1 MTQVLATLPGRS
13 AEEAVRTAERL
24 GAVAGFVVGPELLA
38 GPGPALVSGLGR
50 FGPVLALA
58 GLQGPAGVAG
68 AAARRFAD
76 YGAHWVSVM
85 AIDGPETVQAVAGS
99 GVIAVGVTLR
109 RGQGDAEIASLRLGG
124 SRGRTV
130 SRLAE
135 VAVEAGAGGILCDL
149 PDLGVVA
156 QVAPEAERFA
166 WIDGVEEAG
175 QAARRGAAYVI
186 VEAGA
191 AEAVLAA
198 LALG

>member
-1 MTQVLATLPGRS
+1 MTRILATLPGRS

-24 GAVAGFVVGPELLA
+24 GEVAGFVVGPELLA

-50 FGPVLALA
+50 FGPVLVLA

-76 YGAHWVSVM
+76 YGAQWVSVM
-85 AIDGPETVQAVAGS
+85 AIDGPETVQAVARS
-99 GVIAVGVTLR
+99 GVIAVAVTLR
-109 RGQGDAEIASLRLGG
+109 RGQGDAEVASLRLGP

-135 VAVEAGAGGILCDL
+135 VAVEAGAGGVLCDL

-156 QVAPEAERFA
+156 QVAPEVERFA
-166 WIDGVEEAG
+166 WIDGVADGRE
-175 QAARRGAAYVI
+175 AARRGAAYLI
-186 VEAGA
+186 VEAGMVD
-191 AEAVLAA
+191 AVGAA
-198 LALG
+198 LG